1 MGTAARG
8 RAFAVG
14 LATACAIA
22 VAGCSADP
30 DDQPTDA
37 TPASPTPTD
46 DQTEPPANQVTE
58 PTLPADAEG
67 GSIRSAK
74 AFVGY
79 YIDLLNY
86 ASFTGDT
93 KAFDRLASPAC
104 GLCADYSDLFHSIWD
119 DGGFLRSS
127 GMTIERLGV
136 THADSRTT
144 ALSLVVRVAP
154 TRLKESSTDEPSLA
168 PAKRLFFAIEV
179 GHEPASWRVLRFET
193 T

>member
-30 DDQPTDA
+30 DDQPTQA
-37 TPASPTPTD
+37 TPSSPSPTD
-46 DQTEPPANQVTE
+46 DQTDPRANQVTE

-86 ASFTGDT
+86 AMVTGDT
-93 KAFDRLASPAC
+93 KSFRAVGQRNC
-104 GLCADYSDLFHSIWD
+104 GGCADYVDLFASTYD
-119 DGGFLRSS
+119 RGGFFKSRGWSLDRVLVGSRNGNQVQFTVTATAAPITFRERTGGQLKRS
-127 GMTIERLGV
+127 ERDPL
-136 THADSRTT
+136 DF
-144 ALSLVVRVAP
+144 SLVLEKGEPAWSVR
-154 TRLKESSTDEPSLA
+154 D
-168 PAKRLFFAIEV
+168 FFA
-179 GHEPASWRVLRFET
+179 
-193 T
+193 